1 MKKSLPTLLAV
12 GIVAVTFSA
21 VPNTASA
28 VAASDSSGPVARKML
43 APGAIWDGKQCKKKG
58 KVVRVGNS
66 KESVLFKCKKKHG
79 KLKWVYNGGER
90 Y

>member
-1 MKKSLPTLLAV
+1 MNKSLPALLAV

-21 VPNTASA
+21 VPSAASA
-28 VAASDSSGPVARKML
+28 VATSDSNAPVARKML
-43 APGAIWDGKQCKKKG
+43 PPGAVWDGKRCKKKG

-66 KESVLFKCKKKHG
+66 EESVLFKCKKKRG